1 VDRKYK
7 PLSWLHTKNEPKIVK
22 EKVEPDMRLIELPK
36 ESRGFLDFNRFKERD
51 DFYKTQMTIPH
62 DKRFEPFN

>member
-1 VDRKYK
+1 
-7 PLSWLHTKNEPKIVK
+7 
-22 EKVEPDMRLIELPK
+22 MRLIELPK